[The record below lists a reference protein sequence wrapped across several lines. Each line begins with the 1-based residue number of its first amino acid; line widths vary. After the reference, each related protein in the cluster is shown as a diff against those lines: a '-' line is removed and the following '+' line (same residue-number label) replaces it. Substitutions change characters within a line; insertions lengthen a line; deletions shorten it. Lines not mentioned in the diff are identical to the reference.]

1 MDYTINLAG
10 VPENFSSVVI
20 NEFYNIAQTQ
30 EGFDSDNTETLSTG
44 EVDPIAMLYS
54 TSNIPAY
61 PETITGV
68 NDGNAYNITFSGP
81 DGYEGFQ
88 DETFYFTVPIAIPGV
103 ISSYL
108 AADAGDLMKI
118 QLGDSNEFTYRAIVR
133 SVLIKMP
140 GMYMTNYESYYLA
153 LLATTYGIPA
163 IVSME
168 AIKLILEN
176 EWTKYPSRET
186 AFNEAI
192 ADY

>member
-1 MDYTINLAG
+1 
-10 VPENFSSVVI
+10 
-20 NEFYNIAQTQ
+20 
-30 EGFDSDNTETLSTG
+30 
-44 EVDPIAMLYS
+44 MLYS
-54 TSNIPAY
+54 TSNIPKY

-68 NDGNAYNITFSGP
+68 NDGNAYNITFSGQ

-88 DETFYFTVPIAIPGV
+88 GETFYFTIPVAIPGV

-108 AADAGDLMKI
+108 AADAGDLIKI

-140 GMYMTNYESYYLA
+140 GMYMTNYESYYQA
-153 LLATTYGIPA
+153 LLTTAYGIPA

-186 AFNEAI
+186 AFNAAI